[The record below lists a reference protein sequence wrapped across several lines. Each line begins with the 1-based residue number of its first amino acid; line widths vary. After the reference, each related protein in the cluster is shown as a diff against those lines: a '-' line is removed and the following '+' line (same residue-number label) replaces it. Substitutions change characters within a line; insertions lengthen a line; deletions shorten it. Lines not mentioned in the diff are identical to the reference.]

1 MKFSGAIFDL
11 DGTLLDSLTDIANS
25 ANQVLAK
32 LGYEQHP
39 LSAYA
44 TLVGD
49 GVRVLFERA
58 LGTDSATDEELIDKC
73 MTLFNEIYADRC
85 TEQSVLYPGIE
96 SLIDELHQRDMALA
110 VLSNKPDRFT
120 KLIVK
125 HFFGASKFRV
135 VLGQREGIP
144 RKPDPVA
151 VFEIAEAFG
160 LSTDCIAYIGDTNTD
175 MLTARNASCF
185 AIGVTWGFRSRKE
198 LLECG
203 AAVLADDTS
212 ELLKHLI
219 TDQ

>member
-1 MKFSGAIFDL
+1 MKFTGAIFDL

-25 ANQVLAK
+25 ANDVLQQ
-32 LGYEQHP
+32 LGYEPHP

-58 LGTDSATDEELIDKC
+58 LGTDSADDDALIEKC
-73 MTLFNEIYADRC
+73 MSLFNEIYADRC
-85 TEQSVLYPGIE
+85 IQASRLYPGIE
-96 SLIDELHQRDMALA
+96 SLIDSLNDRGLALA

-125 HFFGASKFRV
+125 HYLGDSKFRV

-151 VFEIAEAFG
+151 VFEIARA
-160 LSTDCIAYIGDTNTD
+160 LDMSPDCIAYIGDTNTD
-175 MLTARNASCF
+175 MLTARNAGCL
-185 AIGVTWGFRSRKE
+185 AIGVTWGFRSREE

-203 AAVLADDTS
+203 AALLADDAD
-212 ELLKHLI
+212 ELLKHLT